1 MDNFSIAHKF
11 TAKWEG
17 GLSDD
22 AADRGG
28 LTNYGVSIE
37 FLKDFASEY
46 DNRLKLQSLGVSPLP
61 VTRSTIKNL
70 TQEQA
75 SAIFRHAFWTPLN
88 LDDLPLQM
96 GVLLYD
102 AAVNSGRSQ
111 SVKLAQRGY
120 NACVTYG
127 TKLVVDGKLGP
138 LTRAALSKTNTKPVR
153 QAIITARENFYK
165 EIVRNKPSQ
174 YVFLNGWLN
183 RAADLRKYVEGL
195 A

>member
-1 MDNFSIAHKF
+1 MDNFDIAHKF

-61 VTRSTIKNL
+61 VTRSTIKYL
-70 TQEQA
+70 TEDQA
-75 SAIFRHAFWTPLN
+75 KAIFRHEFWNPLQ
-88 LDDLPLQM
+88 LDDLPLQIA
-96 GVLLYD
+96 VLLYD
-102 AAVNSGRSQ
+102 AAVNSGKSQ

-127 TKLVVDGKLGP
+127 TKLTVDGKLGP

-165 EIVRNKPSQ
+165 DIVRNKPSQ

-183 RAADLRKYVEGL
+183 RAADLRKYVESL

>member
-37 FLKDFASEY
+37 FLKDFASDS
-46 DNRLKLQSLGVSPLP
+46 DNRVKLISLGVHPLP
-61 VTRSTIKNL
+61 VTRSTIKYL
-70 TQEQA
+70 TEEQA
-75 SAIFRHAFWTPLN
+75 KFIFRLEFWSPLH
-88 LDDLPLQM
+88 LDDLPLQIA
-96 GVLLYD
+96 VLLYD

-127 TKLVVDGKLGP
+127 TKLTVDGKLGP

-165 EIVRNKPSQ
+165 DIVRNKPSQ
-174 YVFLNGWLN
+174 YVFLDGWLN
-183 RAADLRKYVEGL
+183 RAEDLRKYVEAL
-195 A
+195 